1 MIRKKLQL
9 SDADKEY
16 VERMKRHPFIVP
28 VSTFLVLFFITLIS
42 IIIFNGRDVV
52 PSDSHVIELSMDGT
66 KQSIP
71 TRASTVGEFLER
83 ANISLG
89 EKDIVE
95 PAKDTTI
102 YDEKLRINVYRARP
116 VTVVDENGIRT
127 FAYSA
132 ATTPRSV
139 VQQAGVT
146 VYPED
151 NLTSEIPDNFLKE
164 GVLGEKVVIDRSLPV
179 NINLYGTH
187 VAVRTHAKTVAEF
200 LKEKNVQL
208 SKDDTVQPA
217 PTTLITPEIQVFV
230 LRSGTQIA
238 TVEEAIPMPLEYIE
252 DSSLSPGSQAIRQA
266 GSAGKKVVTYQIELV
281 NSKEVSRKKIQEV
294 VAQPP
299 VKQIVARGP
308 QGSFGQALAKLR
320 QCEAGGNYSNK
331 SNPAY
336 RGAYQF
342 NYSTWNN
349 YGGFYDPA
357 DAPAGVQDQKAT
369 ETYQRRGWQPWPACS
384 KKLGLQDIYR

>member
-1 MIRKKLQL
+1 MIRKKLHL

-16 VERMKRHPFIVP
+16 VERMKRHPFVVP

-42 IIIFNGRDVV
+42 VIIFNGRDVV

-83 ANISLG
+83 ANITLG

-102 YDEKLRINVYRARP
+102 YDEELRINVYRARP
-116 VTVVDENGIRT
+116 VTIVEENGLRT

-151 NLTSEIPDNFLKE
+151 NLSSEVPDNFLRE
-164 GVLGEKVVIDRSLPV
+164 GVLGEKVVIDRSTPV

-187 VAVRTHAKTVAEF
+187 VPLRTHAKTVAEF

-238 TVEEAIPMPLEYIE
+238 TAEEAIPMPLEYIE
-252 DSSLSPGSQAIRQA
+252 DSSLSAGSQAVRQA
-266 GSAGKKVVTYQIELV
+266 GAPGKKVVTYQIELV

-294 VAQPP
+294 IASPP
-299 VKQIVARGP
+299 IKQIVARGP
-308 QGSFGQALAKLR
+308 QSSFGQALARLR
-320 QCEAGGNYSNK
+320 QCEAGGNYAINTG
-331 SNPAY
+331 NGFY
-336 RGAYQF
+336 GAYQF
-342 NYSTWNN
+342 NVSTWNG
-349 YGGFYDPA
+349 YGGFTYPS

-369 ETYQRRGWQPWPACS
+369 ETYQRRGWQPWPGCT
-384 KKLGLQDIYR
+384 KKLGLQDTYR

>member
-1 MIRKKLQL
+1 M
-9 SDADKEY
+9 Y
-16 VERMKRHPFIVP
+16 VERMKNHPFIVP
-28 VSTFLVLFFITLIS
+28 VVTFFVLFFITLLS

-52 PSDSHVIELSMDGT
+52 PLDSHVIELSMDGT

-71 TRASTVGEFLER
+71 TRAATVGEFLER

-116 VTVVDENGIRT
+116 VTIVEENGIRT

-139 VQQAGVT
+139 VQQAGIT

-151 NLTSEIPDNFLKE
+151 NLSSEIPDNFLRE
-164 GVLGEKVVIDRSLPV
+164 GVLGEKVVIDRSTPV

-187 VAVRTHAKTVAEF
+187 VPLRTHAKTVAEF

-217 PTTLITPEIQVFV
+217 PTTAITPEIQVFV

-238 TVEEAIPMPLEYIE
+238 TVEETIAMPLEYIE
-252 DSSLSPGSQAIRQA
+252 DSSLSPGSQAVRQA
-266 GSAGKKVVTYQIELV
+266 GSPGKRIVTYQIELV

-294 VAQPP
+294 IASPP

-320 QCEAGGNYSNK
+320 QCEAGGNYANK

-357 DAPAGVQDQKAT
+357 DAPPGVQDQKAT

-384 KKLGLQDIYR
+384 RKLGLQDIYR